1 MIKLGTISLKYL
13 PKGDPDR
20 LTYDKLNLEANTDR
34 HTGCYNKTYFNNRI
48 DLEVK
53 KSKVTGEPLSLIIF
67 DLDHFKKLNDN
78 FGHDA
83 GDFVLK
89 EMATLI
95 RNKGVRDLDV
105 FARYGGEEFVILL
118 PKTNLKQAYD
128 IAERLRKQLEEHEF
142 MYDDQRLPVTASIG
156 VADYRQGVTSGTE
169 LFKKELIKR
178 FINPSKEEET
188 RYSSTELESDPDNTI
203 FTQKFKYKTTSE
215 HLIDQIKAGEVVER
229 PASLLKELI
238 ENSIDAGSTKIDI
251 HIIDN
256 GMELIFVKDNGKGM
270 SFDDLPLA
278 FHRHATSKIQKFEDL
293 YQLHSFGFR
302 GEALASIASTARV
315 TCISSPNDGR
325 KSGRIVIHG
334 GEQKSLTESEESQHG
349 TSFYIKDLFFNT
361 PARLKFIRSANSE
374 RVALK
379 RIINS
384 FILANPSVTFSVKW
398 DNKEKSFFPSV
409 SKENINSRIKKY
421 FLVTKI

>member
-1 MIKLGTISLKYL
+1 MSDDSTIVLTDIKAALASAEKEAEKKPAALLVVGGELNGTLFDMNEDVITAGRSADNSIPLEFGGISRHHLKITHQGEENWFIEDAGSKNGTYVNNNKIEQPTQLKKGDMIKLGTISLKYL

-89 EMATLI
+89 EMAGLI

-142 MYDDQRLPVTASIG
+142 MYETTRLPVTASIG

-169 LFKKELIKR
+169 LFKRADQAVYK
-178 FINPSKEEET
+178 SK
-188 RYSSTELESDPDNTI
+188 
-203 FTQKFKYKTTSE
+203 Q
-215 HLIDQIKAGEVVER
+215 G
-229 PASLLKELI
+229 
-238 ENSIDAGSTKIDI
+238 
-251 HIIDN
+251 
-256 GMELIFVKDNGKGM
+256 
-270 SFDDLPLA
+270 
-278 FHRHATSKIQKFEDL
+278 
-293 YQLHSFGFR
+293 
-302 GEALASIASTARV
+302 
-315 TCISSPNDGR
+315 GR
-325 KSGRIVIHG
+325 NQV
-334 GEQKSLTESEESQHG
+334 Q
-349 TSFYIKDLFFNT
+349 FYR
-361 PARLKFIRSANSE
+361 A
-374 RVALK
+374 
-379 RIINS
+379 
-384 FILANPSVTFSVKW
+384 
-398 DNKEKSFFPSV
+398 
-409 SKENINSRIKKY
+409 
-421 FLVTKI
+421 